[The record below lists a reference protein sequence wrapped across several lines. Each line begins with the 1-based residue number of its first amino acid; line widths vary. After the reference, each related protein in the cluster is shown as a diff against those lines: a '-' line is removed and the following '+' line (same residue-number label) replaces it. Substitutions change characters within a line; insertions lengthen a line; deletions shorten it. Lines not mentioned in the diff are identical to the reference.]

1 MNYPMFVGKRLTLE
15 EETTFAQRETNPKKI
30 QQRLSWKTYYR
41 QYIAEK
47 EESLVINYPELKKQ
61 VFRHI
66 RQTHIREESSVKHDF

>member
-15 EETTFAQRETNPKKI
+15 EEATFAQRETNPEKI

-47 EESLVINYPELKKQ
+47 EENLVINYPELKKQ

-66 RQTHIREESSVKHDF
+66 RQTHIMEESSVKHDF